1 MKSKSVEYEK
11 NRKNEIL
18 DACQKIYLN
27 KGFHDITIKD
37 ISLETSIS
45 RPSIYNYYQTKEE
58 IFLGIL
64 IREYELWY
72 QELNQITEKNTE
84 LTKDELAEQIAK
96 SLKKRN
102 VLLKVTA
109 MNLYEIEQNSRY
121 ELLLQFKKTFILACN
136 SFCRMIQKFTG
147 YSSERVE
154 AIHYAF
160 FPFMYGIYP
169 YVSPTEKQLKAMK
182 EAKITYHKTT
192 IEKITKSF
200 LNQILK

>member
-96 SLKKRN
+96 SLKKRKSS
-102 VLLKVTA
+102 LML
-109 MNLYEIEQNSRY
+109 
-121 ELLLQFKKTFILACN
+121 ILMDIKN
-136 SFCRMIQKFTG
+136 
-147 YSSERVE
+147 
-154 AIHYAF
+154 
-160 FPFMYGIYP
+160 
-169 YVSPTEKQLKAMK
+169 
-182 EAKITYHKTT
+182 
-192 IEKITKSF
+192 
-200 LNQILK
+200 